1 MGFLTEVLRV
11 LHPVRTAKRSVKR
24 AVIPKPVRSVQHA
37 VHTVTNPVGSLEG
50 AAKYAA
56 IGAVDRA
63 ITPKPKKRQRKAKG
77 EATPAVAIHPAT
89 QASKDE
95 LVAFLNEHLSDE
107 VSRQLKPMP
116 WESKA
121 DDVAGAA
128 YAAAFPS
135 PGLRSQD
142 EGSRIPRTSI
152 NGPATWLRRRRISSG
167 SPSCRP
173 SLLPIP

>member
-1 MGFLTEVLRV
+1 M
-11 LHPVRTAKRSVKR
+11 PARSY
-24 AVIPKPVRSVQHA
+24 
-37 VHTVTNPVGSLEG
+37 TVTNPVGSLEG

-128 YAAAFPS
+128 YAAAYSYTRATVARRGLADPS
-135 PGLRSQD
+135 DQYQWARDLAQEAANQFRLAFMQALAATHPVISPDGRWWWNGERWRPVVHPPG
-142 EGSRIPRTSI
+142 E
-152 NGPATWLRRRRISSG
+152 
-167 SPSCRP
+167 
-173 SLLPIP
+173 